1 LLNTVAKHLFCLYY
15 YISNIRG

>member
-1 LLNTVAKHLFCLYY
+1 LNTVAKHLFCLYY